1 MSAKR
6 KQGFY
11 QPIALEDFPRGGRH
25 QLELPIYE
33 NSLGHPTYCPFVV
46 VRGAHPGPVLGI
58 CAATHGDELNGI
70 NIIHRVL
77 ASVRPD
83 QLHGTLLCC
92 PVVNVPAFEAG
103 QRRFPVDEKDLN
115 TCFPGKSTGTP
126 SDQYARAFVERF
138 LKSVEYLIDI
148 HTASEGRLNSMYVRA
163 DWHSPAA
170 RDMAL
175 LLQPEIILH
184 GKSGDRTLRSAAR
197 ALDVPA
203 VTLEAGNPSVFQ
215 RQMAEDGERGIQRVM
230 AALGMIRDQEPPAHT
245 RTPVICHDS
254 QWLRTTQG
262 GILDLNLELCQKIEK
277 GQEVATLRNAF
288 GDTTGTYKSPAEGIV
303 IGMAHTPL
311 AFPGT
316 RYCHLGRIGE
326 PTAPKQP
333 VSGRLN
339 HRLIGQEGE
348 G

>member
-1 MSAKR
+1 MSKQR

-11 QPIALEDFPRGGRH
+11 QPIALEDFSRGVRH

-33 NSLGHPTYCPFVV
+33 NSLGHSTFCPFVV
-46 VRGAHPGPVLGI
+46 VRGAQPGPTLGI

-70 NIIHRVL
+70 NIIHRL
-77 ASVRPD
+77 LGGLDPS
-83 QLHGTLLCC
+83 QLRGTLLCC

-115 TCFPGKSTGTP
+115 TCFPGRRTGTP
-126 SDQYARAFVERF
+126 SEQYAKAFVERF
-138 LKSVEYLIDI
+138 LKSVDYLIDI
-148 HTASEGRLNSMYVRA
+148 HTASEGRLNSFYVRA

-175 LLQPEIILH
+175 LLQPEIVLH

-197 ALDVPA
+197 TLDIPA

-215 RQMAEDGERGIQRVM
+215 RSMAEDGERGILRVM
-230 AALGMIRDQEPPAHT
+230 AALDMLPGQESPESV
-245 RTPVICHDS
+245 RQPVVCQDS

-262 GILDLNLELCQKIEK
+262 GILHLDMELCEQVHK
-277 GQEVATLRNAF
+277 GQVLGSLRNAF
-288 GDTTGTYKSPAEGIV
+288 GEVTGTYKAPSDGVV

-311 AFPGT
+311 SVPGT
-316 RYCHLGRIGE
+316 RFCHLGKVGE
-326 PTAPKQP
+326 PAIPKTP
-333 VSGRLN
+333 AAGRLARRIVRAN
-339 HRLIGQEGE
+339 
-348 G
+348 